1 MKKIL
6 FLIAAT
12 LAFAGCSN
20 EESVTPPAKELVT
33 VTLDYGF
40 PESGSMTRAGSDLY
54 NNFYE
59 AYIKTKIVTPPTY
72 SLEFK
77 NKETGAIAEINGR
90 WENKDGIK
98 LFEGEYEITGK
109 SESTYNSTGNVDGM
123 YLQFKENVTI
133 NKNTTII
140 NLTAMYDC
148 YMLIF
153 NTENISKI
161 VYTNDNPYSTPIT
174 LSKKDNI
181 YYMFLQELL
190 WSSSNNYLRITRTD
204 VSTSKVYLDNIPFEK
219 SKYYYFDDINNS
231 FDVPPMQAGN

>member
-6 FLIAAT
+6 FLIAVT
-12 LAFAGCSN
+12 LAFAGCNN
-20 EESVTPPAKELVT
+20 EESVTPPTKELVT

-72 SLEFK
+72 SLKFK

-98 LFEGEYEITGK
+98 LLEGEYEVTGK
-109 SESTYNSTGNVDGM
+109 SESTYDSTDKVDGM
-123 YLQFKENVTI
+123 YLQFKEDVTI
-133 NKNTTII
+133 DKNTTVI
-140 NLTAMYDC
+140 NLTATYDC

-153 NTENISKI
+153 NTENITYIDYS
-161 VYTNDNPYSTPIT
+161 NSNPRHIA

-181 YYMFLQELL
+181 YYMFLQKLL
-190 WSSSNNYLRITRTD
+190 WSSSYKNYLRITRTD
-204 VSTSKVYLDNIPFEK
+204 GSTSEVYLDNIPFEK
-219 SKYYYFDDINNS
+219 GKYYYFDDINNS
-231 FDVPPMQAGN
+231 FDIPPMQAGN